1 MSYFNED
8 KINYELIPNDTLVI
22 GTIKSLT
29 KKTANNKKLLELNV
43 EVNTLK
49 YKGKRLWR
57 SFWYDEEKKKY
68 DPKGLAILTR
78 CICESNGLDFKEI
91 HDDIETEDDIIAFA
105 VDKKIGLLVSIN
117 FYTKLNGD
125 EASVNRIARFVNAN
139 TIQEL
144 VKAEEPQEEK
154 QEEVENELEIDDEMT
169 DLPF

>member
-1 MSYFNED
+1 MSYFTED

-68 DPKGLAILTR
+68 DPKGLAILIR
-78 CICESNGLDFKEI
+78 CICESNGLDYKEI
-91 HDDIETEDDIIAFA
+91 HDGIETEDDIISFA
-105 VDKKIGLLVSIN
+105 TDKKIGLLVSIN
-117 FYTKLNGD
+117 FYTKQNGD

-144 VKAEEPQEEK
+144 VKEEETP
-154 QEEVENELEIDDEMT
+154 QEEVENELDIDDY
-169 DLPF
+169 DDQLPF